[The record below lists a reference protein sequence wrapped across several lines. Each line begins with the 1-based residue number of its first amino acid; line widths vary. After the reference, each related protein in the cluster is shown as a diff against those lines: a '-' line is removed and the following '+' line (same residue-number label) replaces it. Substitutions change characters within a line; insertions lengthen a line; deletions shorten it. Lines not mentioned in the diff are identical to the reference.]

1 MSKINSFEDLLVW
14 QKAINISVVVYK
26 ITSKFPKEE
35 IFGITSQLR
44 RASNSMSLNISE
56 GSVKSTATFI
66 LQLGHALGSGA
77 EVLSGFILA
86 QKLGFITENELNKL
100 RDLLEEESKMLNGL
114 INAIKNKNKK

>member
-14 QKAINISVVVYK
+14 QKAINISVEVYK
-26 ITSKFPKEE
+26 TTSKFPKEE

-56 GSVKSTATFI
+56 GSVKSTATFV

-77 EVLSGFILA
+77 EVLSGFILS
-86 QKLGFITENELNKL
+86 QKLGFITDNELNKM
-100 RDLLEEESKMLNGL
+100 RDLFLL
-114 INAIKNKNKK
+114 KNQKC

>member
-14 QKAINISVVVYK
+14 QKAINISVEVYK

-35 IFGITSQLR
+35 VFGITSQLR

-56 GSVKSTATFI
+56 GSVKSTATFV

-86 QKLGFITENELNKL
+86 QKLGFITENELNKM
-100 RDLLEEESKMLNGL
+100 RDLLTEESKMLNGL